1 MKKTSTTNILAKIF
15 KKTPE
20 KKVKKKTKPKVAK
33 KSTPP
38 KAKVVKKNIPVKKTK
53 TKKVTATKI
62 KKNLKTVSKKAAPEK
77 VEIKTDN
84 LRISKSNEVKP
95 EIKKV
100 KKQET
105 EKREYKVKDYV
116 VYPKH
121 GVGQITEFKKIN
133 IGGIDVE
140 TYVLKFEKDKA
151 NGMVP
156 VNKQSHL
163 RPLAT
168 INQVNKCI
176 SILKSKP
183 KIKRSMWSRRAQ
195 EYEAKISSGK
205 IYELAE
211 VVRDL
216 NKGDDLMVDQS
227 YSERQL
233 FEKAYERILSEFQIV
248 MGVSLEDTQKKLDKA
263 LKRNLEGQP
272 KTIAA
277 PTKIKDPAADPDAD
291 SVQITDTENLTSG
304 DQLQAVERVL
314 KRTRGIASYEII
326 SEKKLIGLLEP
337 WLGTGNVTADLPI
350 PVMIDVILN
359 PEKRFNEKGLRIE
372 LSAVAP
378 GAKLDTHGRWRQNLE
393 RGLQTMRILAGL
405 ILMLVTIAT
414 ATVIIFAT
422 RAGLGT
428 NKETVEVL
436 HLIGAHDKFISRQF
450 ERQFLTLSLLSC
462 IIGYGAAAGIFHMLF
477 ILMTDMEDMQ
487 FYLLL
492 LGVPFL
498 SILMTWLI
506 IRNFVIRTLAKA
518 L

>member
-1 MKKTSTTNILAKIF
+1 MSKISTKNILKKIF
-15 KKTPE
+15 KTKPE
-20 KKVKKKTKPKVAK
+20 KKVKKKVAVKKVSKAK
-33 KSTPP
+33 K
-38 KAKVVKKNIPVKKTK
+38 AVKEKIKK
-53 TKKVTATKI
+53 TKKVVTK
-62 KKNLKTVSKKAAPEK
+62 KTTKVSKKITPK
-77 VEIKTDN
+77 IIKTKKVVKVSETKEDPKVDN

-105 EKREYKVKDYV
+105 EKREYKIKDHV

-140 TYVLKFEKDKA
+140 TYVIKFEKDKA

-248 MGVSLEDTQKKLDKA
+248 LNVSLEDTQKKLDKA
-263 LKRNLEGQP
+263 LKRNLGGQAQPAITAP
-272 KTIAA
+272 K
-277 PTKIKDPAADPDAD
+277 
-291 SVQITDTENLTSG
+291 SITNELPVEEPISDTGEP
-304 DQLQAVERVL
+304 
-314 KRTRGIASYEII
+314 
-326 SEKKLIGLLEP
+326 LE
-337 WLGTGNVTADLPI
+337 
-350 PVMIDVILN
+350 
-359 PEKRFNEKGLRIE
+359 E
-372 LSAVAP
+372 
-378 GAKLDTHGRWRQNLE
+378 
-393 RGLQTMRILAGL
+393 
-405 ILMLVTIAT
+405 
-414 ATVIIFAT
+414 
-422 RAGLGT
+422 
-428 NKETVEVL
+428 
-436 HLIGAHDKFISRQF
+436 
-450 ERQFLTLSLLSC
+450 
-462 IIGYGAAAGIFHMLF
+462 
-477 ILMTDMEDMQ
+477 
-487 FYLLL
+487 
-492 LGVPFL
+492 
-498 SILMTWLI
+498 
-506 IRNFVIRTLAKA
+506 
-518 L
+518 

>member
-1 MKKTSTTNILAKIF
+1 MSKISTKNILKKIF
-15 KKTPE
+15 KGKTD
-20 KKVKKKTKPKVAK
+20 KKVKKKVSK
-33 KSTPP
+33 K
-38 KAKVVKKNIPVKKTK
+38 KVVKAKKNVKAKKIISKKVKKV
-53 TKKVTATKI
+53 TKKVSTKTNKI
-62 KKNLKTVSKKAAPEK
+62 KKTVKVAEKTAEPKE
-77 VEIKTDN
+77 DN
-84 LRISKSNEVKP
+84 LRISKTNEVKP

-105 EKREYKVKDYV
+105 EKREYKIKDYV

-140 TYVLKFEKDKA
+140 TYVIKFDKDKA

-248 MGVSLEDTQKKLDKA
+248 LNVSLEDTQKKLDKA
-263 LKRNLEGQP
+263 LKRNLGGQSQP
-272 KTIAA
+272 VATAKA
-277 PTKIKDPAADPDAD
+277 PTSELPVDEP
-291 SVQITDTENLTSG
+291 
-304 DQLQAVERVL
+304 
-314 KRTRGIASYEII
+314 I
-326 SEKKLIGLLEP
+326 SDNDEP
-337 WLGTGNVTADLPI
+337 
-350 PVMIDVILN
+350 ID
-359 PEKRFNEKGLRIE
+359 E
-372 LSAVAP
+372 
-378 GAKLDTHGRWRQNLE
+378 
-393 RGLQTMRILAGL
+393 
-405 ILMLVTIAT
+405 
-414 ATVIIFAT
+414 
-422 RAGLGT
+422 
-428 NKETVEVL
+428 
-436 HLIGAHDKFISRQF
+436 
-450 ERQFLTLSLLSC
+450 
-462 IIGYGAAAGIFHMLF
+462 
-477 ILMTDMEDMQ
+477 
-487 FYLLL
+487 
-492 LGVPFL
+492 
-498 SILMTWLI
+498 
-506 IRNFVIRTLAKA
+506 
-518 L
+518 

>member
-1 MKKTSTTNILAKIF
+1 MTNILKKIF
-15 KKTPE
+15 KTTPLT
-20 KKVKKKTKPKVAK
+20 KVKKKNISKVV
-33 KSTPP
+33 S
-38 KAKVVKKNIPVKKTK
+38 KAKKKTK
-53 TKKVTATKI
+53 TKIVKPTPIKA
-62 KKNLKTVSKKAAPEK
+62 KKNLKASKTKIVKPTTIKTKTKLKTIAKNSTPVK
-77 VEIKTDN
+77 VEITNN
-84 LRISKSNEVKP
+84 LRISKSNELKP

-105 EKREYKVKDYV
+105 EKRAYKVKDYV

-121 GVGQITEFKKIN
+121 GVGQITEFKKVN

-248 MGVSLEDTQKKLDKA
+248 MDVPLEDAQKKLDKA
-263 LKRNLEGQP
+263 LKRNLEGQT
-272 KTIAA
+272 KVLDGQVKAITA
-277 PTKIKDPAADPDAD
+277 PTKPEEP
-291 SVQITDTENLTSG
+291 SVSEAITNTEN
-304 DQLQAVERVL
+304 
-314 KRTRGIASYEII
+314 
-326 SEKKLIGLLEP
+326 
-337 WLGTGNVTADLPI
+337 
-350 PVMIDVILN
+350 
-359 PEKRFNEKGLRIE
+359 
-372 LSAVAP
+372 
-378 GAKLDTHGRWRQNLE
+378 
-393 RGLQTMRILAGL
+393 
-405 ILMLVTIAT
+405 
-414 ATVIIFAT
+414 
-422 RAGLGT
+422 
-428 NKETVEVL
+428 
-436 HLIGAHDKFISRQF
+436 
-450 ERQFLTLSLLSC
+450 
-462 IIGYGAAAGIFHMLF
+462 
-477 ILMTDMEDMQ
+477 
-487 FYLLL
+487 
-492 LGVPFL
+492 
-498 SILMTWLI
+498 
-506 IRNFVIRTLAKA
+506 
-518 L
+518 

>member
-1 MKKTSTTNILAKIF
+1 MKNLKMSKISTKNILKKIF
-15 KKTPE
+15 KSKTE
-20 KKVKKKTKPKVAK
+20 TKVKKKVSKKVSK
-33 KSTPP
+33 
-38 KAKVVKKNIPVKKTK
+38 KVVKVKKVTTKKTK
-53 TKKVTATKI
+53 VASKKTLPKI
-62 KKNLKTVSKKAAPEK
+62 KKTTKATQIKEEAK
-77 VEIKTDN
+77 VDN

-105 EKREYKVKDYV
+105 EKREYKIKDHI

-140 TYVLKFEKDKA
+140 AYVIKFEKDKA

-248 MGVSLEDTQKKLDKA
+248 LNVSLEDTQKKLDKA
-263 LKRNLEGQP
+263 LKRNLGGQAQPAITAP
-272 KTIAA
+272 KSTTNELPVEEPI
-277 PTKIKDPAADPDAD
+277 
-291 SVQITDTENLTSG
+291 SDTGEP
-304 DQLQAVERVL
+304 
-314 KRTRGIASYEII
+314 
-326 SEKKLIGLLEP
+326 LE
-337 WLGTGNVTADLPI
+337 
-350 PVMIDVILN
+350 
-359 PEKRFNEKGLRIE
+359 E
-372 LSAVAP
+372 
-378 GAKLDTHGRWRQNLE
+378 
-393 RGLQTMRILAGL
+393 
-405 ILMLVTIAT
+405 
-414 ATVIIFAT
+414 
-422 RAGLGT
+422 
-428 NKETVEVL
+428 
-436 HLIGAHDKFISRQF
+436 
-450 ERQFLTLSLLSC
+450 
-462 IIGYGAAAGIFHMLF
+462 
-477 ILMTDMEDMQ
+477 
-487 FYLLL
+487 
-492 LGVPFL
+492 
-498 SILMTWLI
+498 
-506 IRNFVIRTLAKA
+506 
-518 L
+518 

>member
-1 MKKTSTTNILAKIF
+1 MKSIKMKKTSTTNILAKIF

-20 KKVKKKTKPKVAK
+20 KKVKKKTKVKVVK
-33 KSTPP
+33 KSTLP
-38 KAKVVKKNIPVKKTK
+38 KAKVVKKTK
-53 TKKVTATKI
+53 ATKIAATKI
-62 KKNLKTVSKKAAPEK
+62 KKNLKVVSKKAAPEK

-105 EKREYKVKDYV
+105 EKKEYKVKDYV

-263 LKRNLEGQP
+263 LKRNLESQAKAIP
-272 KTIAA
+272 A
-277 PTKIKDPAADPDAD
+277 PTKIKEPAAEPDTD
-291 SVQITDTENLTSG
+291 SESNTD
-304 DQLQAVERVL
+304 
-314 KRTRGIASYEII
+314 
-326 SEKKLIGLLEP
+326 
-337 WLGTGNVTADLPI
+337 
-350 PVMIDVILN
+350 
-359 PEKRFNEKGLRIE
+359 IE
-372 LSAVAP
+372 
-378 GAKLDTHGRWRQNLE
+378 D
-393 RGLQTMRILAGL
+393 
-405 ILMLVTIAT
+405 
-414 ATVIIFAT
+414 
-422 RAGLGT
+422 
-428 NKETVEVL
+428 
-436 HLIGAHDKFISRQF
+436 
-450 ERQFLTLSLLSC
+450 
-462 IIGYGAAAGIFHMLF
+462 
-477 ILMTDMEDMQ
+477 
-487 FYLLL
+487 
-492 LGVPFL
+492 
-498 SILMTWLI
+498 
-506 IRNFVIRTLAKA
+506 
-518 L
+518 

>member
-1 MKKTSTTNILAKIF
+1 MKNIKMKKTSTTNILAKIF

-20 KKVKKKTKPKVAK
+20 KKVKKKSKAKVVSKSKPLK
-33 KSTPP
+33 T
-38 KAKVVKKNIPVKKTK
+38 KVVKKNIPVKKTK
-53 TKKVTATKI
+53 VKKVATTKI
-62 KKNLKTVSKKAAPEK
+62 KKHLKKTVQEK
-77 VEIKTDN
+77 VLVKTDN

-105 EKREYKVKDYV
+105 QKREYKVKDYV

-248 MGVSLEDTQKKLDKA
+248 MGVSLEDAQKKLDKA
-263 LKRNLEGQP
+263 LKRNLEGQA
-272 KTIAA
+272 KAIAA
-277 PTKIKDPAADPDAD
+277 PTKIKEPAPEPDTD
-291 SVQITDTENLTSG
+291 LEPITDTE
-304 DQLQAVERVL
+304 D
-314 KRTRGIASYEII
+314 
-326 SEKKLIGLLEP
+326 
-337 WLGTGNVTADLPI
+337 
-350 PVMIDVILN
+350 
-359 PEKRFNEKGLRIE
+359 
-372 LSAVAP
+372 
-378 GAKLDTHGRWRQNLE
+378 
-393 RGLQTMRILAGL
+393 
-405 ILMLVTIAT
+405 
-414 ATVIIFAT
+414 
-422 RAGLGT
+422 
-428 NKETVEVL
+428 
-436 HLIGAHDKFISRQF
+436 
-450 ERQFLTLSLLSC
+450 
-462 IIGYGAAAGIFHMLF
+462 
-477 ILMTDMEDMQ
+477 
-487 FYLLL
+487 
-492 LGVPFL
+492 
-498 SILMTWLI
+498 
-506 IRNFVIRTLAKA
+506 
-518 L
+518 

>member
-15 KKTPE
+15 KKNPE
-20 KKVKKKTKPKVAK
+20 KKVKKVVTKVAK
-33 KSTPP
+33 KP
-38 KAKVVKKNIPVKKTK
+38 KAKVTKKITPIKKTK
-53 TKKVTATKI
+53 VIKKTSAKI
-62 KKNLKTVSKKAAPEK
+62 KKDLKGVITKPVPQKAEVK
-77 VEIKTDN
+77 IDN

-105 EKREYKVKDYV
+105 EKKEYKVKDYV

-248 MGVSLEDTQKKLDKA
+248 IGVSLEDTQKKLDKA
-263 LKRNLEGQP
+263 LKRNLEEQV
-272 KTIAA
+272 KAIAA
-277 PTKIKDPAADPDAD
+277 PTKLVEPEASEAETETT
-291 SVQITDTENLTSG
+291 TDTE
-304 DQLQAVERVL
+304 D
-314 KRTRGIASYEII
+314 
-326 SEKKLIGLLEP
+326 
-337 WLGTGNVTADLPI
+337 
-350 PVMIDVILN
+350 
-359 PEKRFNEKGLRIE
+359 
-372 LSAVAP
+372 
-378 GAKLDTHGRWRQNLE
+378 
-393 RGLQTMRILAGL
+393 
-405 ILMLVTIAT
+405 
-414 ATVIIFAT
+414 
-422 RAGLGT
+422 
-428 NKETVEVL
+428 
-436 HLIGAHDKFISRQF
+436 
-450 ERQFLTLSLLSC
+450 
-462 IIGYGAAAGIFHMLF
+462 
-477 ILMTDMEDMQ
+477 
-487 FYLLL
+487 
-492 LGVPFL
+492 
-498 SILMTWLI
+498 
-506 IRNFVIRTLAKA
+506 
-518 L
+518 

>member
-1 MKKTSTTNILAKIF
+1 MKNLKMSKISLTNILKKTF
-15 KKTPE
+15 KKESP
-20 KKVKKKTKPKVAK
+20 KKKTKKVIKKVAK
-33 KSTPP
+33 KI
-38 KAKVVKKNIPVKKTK
+38 AKVKKVLPKKTVKKVTKKVSAK
-53 TKKVTATKI
+53 TKKI
-62 KKNLKTVSKKAAPEK
+62 ENKKVVNNVAETTEV
-77 VEIKTDN
+77 KTDN

-100 KKQET
+100 KKQDT
-105 EKREYKVKDYV
+105 EKKEYKVKDYV

-140 TYVLKFEKDKA
+140 TYVIKFEKDKA

-248 MGVSLEDTQKKLDKA
+248 LGVSLEDTQKKLDKA
-263 LKRNLEGQP
+263 LKRNLGVTPQP
-272 KTIAA
+272 
-277 PTKIKDPAADPDAD
+277 
-291 SVQITDTENLTSG
+291 
-304 DQLQAVERVL
+304 
-314 KRTRGIASYEII
+314 
-326 SEKKLIGLLEP
+326 
-337 WLGTGNVTADLPI
+337 VTATP
-350 PVMIDVILN
+350 
-359 PEKRFNEKGLRIE
+359 K
-372 LSAVAP
+372 S
-378 GAKLDTHGRWRQNLE
+378 
-393 RGLQTMRILAGL
+393 
-405 ILMLVTIAT
+405 AT
-414 ATVIIFAT
+414 AELPTEEPI
-422 RAGLGT
+422 GD
-428 NKETVEVL
+428 NDET
-436 HLIGAHDKFISRQF
+436 
-450 ERQFLTLSLLSC
+450 
-462 IIGYGAAAGIFHMLF
+462 
-477 ILMTDMEDMQ
+477 ED
-487 FYLLL
+487 
-492 LGVPFL
+492 P
-498 SILMTWLI
+498 IEE
-506 IRNFVIRTLAKA
+506 
-518 L
+518 

>member
-1 MKKTSTTNILAKIF
+1 MSKISTKNILKKIF
-15 KKTPE
+15 KTKPE
-20 KKVKKKTKPKVAK
+20 KKVKKKVAVKKVSKAK
-33 KSTPP
+33 K
-38 KAKVVKKNIPVKKTK
+38 AVKEKIKK
-53 TKKVTATKI
+53 TKKVVTK
-62 KKNLKTVSKKAAPEK
+62 KTTKVSKKIIPQK
-77 VEIKTDN
+77 IKTKKIVKVSEVKEDPKVDN

-105 EKREYKVKDYV
+105 EKREYKIKDHI

-140 TYVLKFEKDKA
+140 TYVIKFEKDKA

-248 MGVSLEDTQKKLDKA
+248 MNVSLEDTQKKLDKA
-263 LKRNLEGQP
+263 LKRNLGGQAQPIASVP
-272 KTIAA
+272 KSSTTELPVEEPI
-277 PTKIKDPAADPDAD
+277 ADPD
-291 SVQITDTENLTSG
+291 ENL
-304 DQLQAVERVL
+304 DE
-314 KRTRGIASYEII
+314 
-326 SEKKLIGLLEP
+326 
-337 WLGTGNVTADLPI
+337 
-350 PVMIDVILN
+350 
-359 PEKRFNEKGLRIE
+359 
-372 LSAVAP
+372 
-378 GAKLDTHGRWRQNLE
+378 
-393 RGLQTMRILAGL
+393 
-405 ILMLVTIAT
+405 
-414 ATVIIFAT
+414 
-422 RAGLGT
+422 
-428 NKETVEVL
+428 
-436 HLIGAHDKFISRQF
+436 
-450 ERQFLTLSLLSC
+450 
-462 IIGYGAAAGIFHMLF
+462 
-477 ILMTDMEDMQ
+477 
-487 FYLLL
+487 
-492 LGVPFL
+492 
-498 SILMTWLI
+498 
-506 IRNFVIRTLAKA
+506 
-518 L
+518 

>member
-1 MKKTSTTNILAKIF
+1 MKKISTTNILTKIF

-20 KKVKKKTKPKVAK
+20 KKVKKKVVVKVIKKPKAKVAK
-33 KSTPP
+33 KNISKTKSNAAKSTST
-38 KAKVVKKNIPVKKTK
+38 KVKKNLRTAPQNSVSEKTEVK
-53 TKKVTATKI
+53 I
-62 KKNLKTVSKKAAPEK
+62 
-77 VEIKTDN
+77 DN
-84 LRISKSNEVKP
+84 LRISKSNEIKP

-100 KKQET
+100 KKQQT
-105 EKREYKVKDYV
+105 EKKEYKVKNYV

-248 MGVSLEDTQKKLDKA
+248 MGVSVEDTQKKLDKA
-263 LKRNLEGQP
+263 LKRNLEVQAKVLATVP
-272 KTIAA
+272 KVME
-277 PTKIKDPAADPDAD
+277 PDA
-291 SVQITDTENLTSG
+291 SEAEPITDTE
-304 DQLQAVERVL
+304 D
-314 KRTRGIASYEII
+314 
-326 SEKKLIGLLEP
+326 
-337 WLGTGNVTADLPI
+337 
-350 PVMIDVILN
+350 
-359 PEKRFNEKGLRIE
+359 
-372 LSAVAP
+372 
-378 GAKLDTHGRWRQNLE
+378 
-393 RGLQTMRILAGL
+393 
-405 ILMLVTIAT
+405 
-414 ATVIIFAT
+414 
-422 RAGLGT
+422 
-428 NKETVEVL
+428 
-436 HLIGAHDKFISRQF
+436 
-450 ERQFLTLSLLSC
+450 
-462 IIGYGAAAGIFHMLF
+462 
-477 ILMTDMEDMQ
+477 
-487 FYLLL
+487 
-492 LGVPFL
+492 
-498 SILMTWLI
+498 
-506 IRNFVIRTLAKA
+506 
-518 L
+518 